1 MSLAKDVT
9 IEHAGMTP
17 NPVAVNGAY
26 LVQIEASEIPHIWND
41 WASSTWAS
49 VTGLQWGA

>member
-9 IEHAGMTP
+9 IGSAGITP

-26 LVQIEASEIPHIWND
+26 LIQIGATETTHIWSD

-49 VTGLQWGA
+49 VSGLTWGA